1 MTGSLQHQI
10 ISIQSASDYVEYT
23 GRVLI
28 HWSWNKMTAIF
39 QTAILKWIFF
49 NENKIIS
56 INVSLKFVP
65 MDPTNNIPSLFP
77 IVACRLVG
85 AKPLSEP
92 MLV

>member
-10 ISIQSASDYVEYT
+10 ISIQGASDYVEYT
-23 GRVLI
+23 GSVLI
-28 HWSWNKMTAIF
+28 HWNKMTAIF

-49 NENKIIS
+49 NENKIIL
-56 INVSLKFVP
+56 INISLKFVS